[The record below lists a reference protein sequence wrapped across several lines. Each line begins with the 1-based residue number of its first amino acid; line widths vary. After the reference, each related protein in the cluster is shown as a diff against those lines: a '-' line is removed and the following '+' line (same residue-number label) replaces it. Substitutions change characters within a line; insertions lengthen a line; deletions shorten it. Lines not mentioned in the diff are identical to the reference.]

1 MKIKRDRDL
10 PSCSGP
16 KAVLWRILLAQWNQI
31 APQRS
36 QMLQNV
42 LTKGIL
48 MVSVYEL
55 MLVIVKHQYDK
66 Y

>member
-1 MKIKRDRDL
+1 MKIERDRDL
-10 PSCSGP
+10 HPCSGP
-16 KAVLWRILLAQWNQI
+16 KAVLWRILLGQWNQI
-31 APQRS
+31 ASQRS

-42 LTKGIL
+42 IL

-55 MLVIVKHQYDK
+55 MLVIVNHQYDK